1 MKVDEISKALSYAGK
16 VRVMVLESWGPFD
29 SGFETITLMKGSE
42 DEIPFWLAI
51 ELEKKGIVKT
61 LNLAGIED
69 LSRVVFQEREKS
81 NVPGSLIKLSRDFY
95 VKSKYNTEKL
105 SLSDRFEDMET
116 KKKSELLLSEIKK
129 LRLRK
134 ILNLALLGVEDP
146 KILDN
151 LTYEELLGFFKIREL
166 LETLG

>member
-95 VKSKYNTEKL
+95 VK
-105 SLSDRFEDMET
+105 
-116 KKKSELLLSEIKK
+116 IKIQC
-129 LRLRK
+129 RK
-134 ILNLALLGVEDP
+134 VKP
-146 KILDN
+146 KRP
-151 LTYEELLGFFKIREL
+151 F
-166 LETLG
+166 